1 MPKILLIIAI
11 LLLWNTGFTQNFDT
25 TPYDSAK
32 VAPEN
37 PSNEFF
43 EINTEVEDSTS
54 QSGVPQKRKT
64 PRVLLPEKKQKKM
77 SLKRI
82 IAIGFLTAAAIGS
95 GSSIY
100 YVNEADDRNDSYN
113 EAKKIQNEI
122 EIQRR
127 LDERNDAKGTRN
139 GLVGF
144 TIGTALIGVVLWFL
158 PE

>member
-1 MPKILLIIAI
+1 MPKILLITFVCF
-11 LLLWNTGFTQNFDT
+11 LWGTNYAQNFDT
-25 TPYDSAK
+25 TPYDTAE
-32 VAPEN
+32 VAPEA
-37 PSNEFF
+37 PPNEFL
-43 EINTEVEDSTS
+43 EINPTVKDSTS
-54 QSGVPQKRKT
+54 RSAVPQKRET
-64 PRVLLPEKKQKKM
+64 PQVLLPKKSQKKM

-82 IAIGFLTAAAIGS
+82 IAIGFFTAAAIGS

-100 YVNEADDRNDSYN
+100 YVNEADNRNDSYN
-113 EAKKIQNEI
+113 EAKRIQNEI

-144 TIGTALIGVVLWFL
+144 SIGTAIIGAVLWFL